1 VLNRLKLQSRRKGK
15 RGRGSRHLHLLIL
28 IDLAAERLRLV
39 TRDTRLPCHAPETES
54 RATETAYEL
63 KFFT

>member
-1 VLNRLKLQSRRKGK
+1 MRKGK

-39 TRDTRLPCHAPETES
+39 TRDTRLPCHASEAES
-54 RATETAYEL
+54 RTTETAYEL
-63 KFFT
+63 EFFA